1 MIPLH
6 YLRLFS
12 ASGTDAGDFL
22 HGQLTADIV
31 SLLPGSTTLAAWCSP
46 RGQVIAPMLVQRREE
61 HWLIALEQSLANE
74 TIQRMARF
82 ILRARV
88 KFTEFE
94 NRWLTGS
101 LDVVPRSGH
110 QESLWLDRL
119 NLGYELTDEP
129 GSRSAAESAAAE
141 RKWKAWELR
150 RGLSWLSTSTT
161 ERFLPQML
169 GLDDLGAVSFNK
181 GCYPG
186 QEIVARARH
195 LGKVKRR
202 PVILELEGSA
212 EIQTG
217 RECVLSGPG
226 IRVEGTVLDSV
237 CADGDVT
244 TAIVI
249 TSFAERPEASAAGTE
264 EDPPVERMNP
274 VSVDSLSV
282 GESSWPA
289 RRVERV
295 TR

>member
-22 HGQLTADIV
+22 HGQLTADVV
-31 SLLPGSTTLAAWCSP
+31 SLAPGQSTLSAWCSP

-61 HWLIALEQSLANE
+61 DWLIALEQSLASE
-74 TIQRMARF
+74 TIQRMTRF
-82 ILRARV
+82 ILRSLV
-88 KFTEFE
+88 TFTEFE

-101 LDVVPRSGH
+101 LDVVPRPGNQSP
-110 QESLWLDRL
+110 WLDRL

-129 GSRSAAESAAAE
+129 GSKFVEDSAAAE

-150 RGLSWLSTSTT
+150 RGLSWLSPSTT

-186 QEIVARARH
+186 QEIVARARY
-195 LGKVKRR
+195 LGKVKRG
-202 PVILELEGSA
+202 PVILELKGNA
-212 EIQTG
+212 ELQPG
-217 RECVLSGPG
+217 KECVLSGAG
-226 IRVEGTVLDSV
+226 IRMEGTVLDSV
-237 CADGDVT
+237 CPDGDVT

-249 TSFAERPEASAAGTE
+249 ASIAARPEASDAGTK
-264 EDPPVERMNP
+264 EDSPVENINP

-282 GESSWPA
+282 GERSWPA
-289 RRVERV
+289 RRIERV